1 MHTTLKFR
9 CQHCD
14 TGLVADHGSAGLPC
28 TCPGCSSQ
36 LMVPRTMALVR
47 IDDGDD
53 DLPDLDFDF
62 DDYEV
67 VAEIVPNE
75 SLPMTRQVRGGTT
88 PVELRMPAN
97 LGSLK
102 VNVDQPTRNAMATTF
117 LGGALVAVG
126 AVLFSMFGLKHK
138 A

>member
-9 CQHCD
+9 CPNCAQRFGAND
-14 TGLVADHGSAGLPC
+14 DLSGRSFD
-28 TCPGCSSQ
+28 CPKCNTI
-36 LMVPRTMALVR
+36 LTVPTASALVPVKSQPLVPE
-47 IDDGDD
+47 ILDD
-53 DLPDLDFDF
+53 DFPPRRLAKRRKRRKQS
-62 DDYEV
+62 V
-67 VAEIVPNE
+67 
-75 SLPMTRQVRGGTT
+75 T

-97 LGSLK
+97 LGGLK
-102 VNVDQPTRNAMATTF
+102 ANVDQPTSNAMATTF